1 MASNGQNGSFFSPL
15 PPPVS
20 MPHPYKQPFLTHVVT
35 SVVFT
40 SVFPNNKIIALSIRA
55 STIE

>member
-1 MASNGQNGSFFSPL
+1 MGSNGQKGSFISLL

-20 MPHPYKQPFLTHVVT
+20 MSHPYKQPFLTHVVT

-40 SVFPNNKIIALSIRA
+40 SVFPNKKIIALSIRA